1 MAQAPAAQ
9 FLDVRGVRMHVRE
22 AGSGPPLLLLHGA
35 GGAGPWRP
43 YQDMLAREFRLIV
56 PDHPGW
62 GLSDRPD
69 WLESMDDLVYH
80 YLDFLEAL
88 GLDSANV
95 VGQSLGGWLAAELA
109 VAHPEV
115 VERMVLIDPAGLR
128 HLGRPIPDLFTLSDA
143 QTTRL
148 VFHDQSAAEKE
159 IVEEPGLDAIMQRIK
174 NQTTFA
180 RLSWNPYLYNPKLAR
195 RLYRVKAPTLL
206 IWGREDRVIPFE
218 NAELWME
225 AMPHAR
231 LAALDACGH
240 VPHRERPDELARLVS
255 DFLKEPA

>member
-1 MAQAPAAQ
+1 MPVLAAISRTDYDRDGSALGSDGVDRSAPPQLSRRVCLMAQAPAAQ
-9 FLDVRGVRMHVRE
+9 FLDVRGVRTHVRE

-43 YQDMLAREFRLIV
+43 YQDMLATEFRVIV

-69 WLESMDDLVYH
+69 WVESMDDLVYH
-80 YLDFLEAL
+80 YLDFLETI
-88 GLDSANV
+88 GIERANV

-109 VAHPEV
+109 VAHPEI

-128 HLGRPIPDLFTLSDA
+128 HLGRSIPDLFTLSEE

-148 VFHDQSAAEKE
+148 VFHDQAMAETQ

-174 NQTTFA
+174 
-180 RLSWNPYLYNPKLAR
+180 
-195 RLYRVKAPTLL
+195 
-206 IWGREDRVIPFE
+206 
-218 NAELWME
+218 
-225 AMPHAR
+225 
-231 LAALDACGH
+231 
-240 VPHRERPDELARLVS
+240 
-255 DFLKEPA
+255 